1 MQCCSETIDQHT
13 HTGLRIREKISPRSI
28 DAMCSDLHSP
38 NPNCLF
44 HREFSFDSPSEFT
57 DFGAGGSG
65 GDSQVLADAN
75 LGGSP
80 QPIGTGGSGEIST
93 QASDLS
99 GSGPL
104 SVGISNPPTVP
115 VSPSTGDTAT
125 ALINPSTLGQS
136 SDISTITPPGNTLGF
151 DATKSPFSNPNL
163 PTIADTTSPAPV
175 PPSTPDIAPNTP
187 AVQAVTPPATV
198 PDSSPNQP
206 IIPNAISAA
215 PAPVSLPNTAFN
227 SDTTVPNIRLNS
239 INNAL
244 AKPPPESTFDSK
256 SNAIVTYHPNQQQT
270 SSDPNQRLASS
281 NYVGPTLGINPSTKL
296 LSAGYQGSNDGVTIS
311 PVYPAGDLL
320 VGPGDFFDKLTV
332 GGRIDYTH
340 RFGPHKA

>member
-1 MQCCSETIDQHT
+1 MQCCSEKIDQHT

-28 DAMCSDLHSP
+28 DAMCSDLNSP
-38 NPNCLF
+38 DPDCLF
-44 HREFSFDSPSEFT
+44 DRCSHSSTSGFT
-57 DFGAGGSG
+57 SG
-65 GDSQVLADAN
+65 GTTLADAN
-75 LGGSP
+75 VEGSP

-99 GSGPL
+99 GPGSL

-125 ALINPSTLGQS
+125 ALINPSTSGQGS
-136 SDISTITPPGNTLGF
+136 EISTITPPGNTLGF
-151 DATKSPFSNPNL
+151 DATNSPFSNPNL

-187 AVQAVTPPATV
+187 AVQAVTPPAPV

-244 AKPPPESTFDSK
+244 AQPPPESAFDQN
-256 SNAIVTYHPNQQQT
+256 SNAIVTFHPNQPQT
-270 SSDPNQRLASS
+270 SSNS
-281 NYVGPTLGINPSTKL
+281 VGPILGINPSTKL
-296 LSAGYQGSNDGVTIS
+296 LSAGYQGPSDGVTIS
-311 PVYPAGDLL
+311 PIYPAGDLL

-332 GGRIDYTH
+332 GGRVDYTH